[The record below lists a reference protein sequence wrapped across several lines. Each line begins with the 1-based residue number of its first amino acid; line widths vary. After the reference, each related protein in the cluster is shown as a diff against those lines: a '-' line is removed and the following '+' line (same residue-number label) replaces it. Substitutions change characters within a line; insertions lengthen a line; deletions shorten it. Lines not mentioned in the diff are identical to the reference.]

1 VLSAGNIAAIGAM
14 DVITWMFDEG
24 RAYRLMMHPV
34 NAIRDG
40 NGAQGFVTNSH
51 CTVVRAG
58 EADGH
63 LFIRA
68 R

>member
-1 VLSAGNIAAIGAM
+1 VLSAGKIAAIGTVH
-14 DVITWMFDEG
+14 VITWMFDEG
-24 RAYRLMMHPV
+24 RARLTMNPV

-40 NGAQGFVTNSH
+40 NGAEGFVMNSQ

-58 EADGH
+58 GAEGH
-63 LFIRA
+63 LFIRD

>member
-24 RAYRLMMHPV
+24 RAYRLTMNPV

-40 NGAQGFVTNSH
+40 NGAEGFVMNSH
-51 CTVVRAG
+51 FTAVRAG
-58 EADGH
+58 GAEGN
-63 LFIRA
+63 LFVGDR
-68 R
+68 